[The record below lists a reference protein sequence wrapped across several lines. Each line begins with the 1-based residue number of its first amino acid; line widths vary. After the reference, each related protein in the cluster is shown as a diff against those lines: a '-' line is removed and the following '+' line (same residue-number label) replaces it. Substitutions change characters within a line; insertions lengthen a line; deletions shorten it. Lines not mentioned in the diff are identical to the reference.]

1 MTGAPVEITPDTV
14 LVAARDQVSTELE
27 GEAVILGLADGVYY
41 GLDGVGAH
49 VWELLREPRS
59 VAELRDAVTAAFEVD
74 PATAERDLLAL
85 LGELAAR
92 RLVEPAPPIGA

>member
-1 MTGAPVEITPDTV
+1 MDPSVPRLSPTTV

-27 GEAVILGLADGVYY
+27 GEAVILNLADGVYY
-41 GLDGVGAH
+41 GLDGVGAR

-59 VAELRDAVTAAFEVD
+59 VAELRDEVVAEFD
-74 PATAERDLLAL
+74 VDGETAERDLLAL

-92 RLVEPAPPIGA
+92 RLVEVPPT